1 MEGTPQDPGELGGI
15 ISGWL
20 LQMVVF
26 LAVLAFIGHEMISVV
41 VTTVSLDDTAREVA
55 RSARDEYRVTR
66 SIDAATLVAISTA
79 DQRDARLIDVAAEG
93 DELVVE
99 LGRDAPTLLIHRIGV
114 LQDLTMVTTSARVSW
129 AT

>member
-1 MEGTPQDPGELGGI
+1 MHGTRQDPGEVGGI
-15 ISGWL
+15 IGSWL

-26 LAVLAFIGHEMISVV
+26 LAVLAFIGYEVISVV

-55 RSARDEYRVTR
+55 RSARDEYRVSR

-79 DQRDARLIDVAAEG
+79 DQRDAQVIDVAAEG

-99 LGRDAPTLLIHRIGV
+99 LGREAPTLLIHRIGV